1 MFSFFSDPGEAPD
14 QKQDVRKRVF
24 EPAATSSILKP
35 KGSPLAVERPG
46 KGRGASTMRAK
57 EMTPPALRV
66 ESSDLTDVE
75 LASLKIVRLN
85 VIFEDDVKHNKESGY
100 NKVRQ
105 LLDLDDPRSES
116 KRRYWL
122 YKNAVQ
128 KDSSRIITDV
138 LLSEEEDGSEDTSPV
153 SVLDDF
159 NKEERQVEQFI
170 ETVRTREHLDRNSHL
185 GGSLRDVLRV
195 FHDACVAVGV
205 DSNQAFEIVWKTVI
219 LARVKNVGLAEDGSL
234 KVLKE
239 MLSKTYLRK
248 LH

>member
-1 MFSFFSDPGEAPD
+1 MFSFFFDPGEAPD

-24 EPAATSSILKP
+24 EAAATSSILKL
-35 KGSPLAVERPG
+35 KSSPLTVERPG
-46 KGRGASTMRAK
+46 GGRELSSLRAK
-57 EMTPPALRV
+57 EMTSPALRV
-66 ESSDLTDVE
+66 ESTDVE
-75 LASLKIVRLN
+75 LASLKIVRRN
-85 VIFEDDVKHNKESGY
+85 VNFEDDLKHNKDSGY

-128 KDSSRIITDV
+128 KDPSRIITDV
-138 LLSEEEDGSEDTSPV
+138 LLNEEEDGSEDTTPV

-159 NKEERQVEQFI
+159 SKEERQVEQFI
-170 ETVRTREHLDRNSHL
+170 EKVRTREHLDRNGHL
-185 GGSLRDVLRV
+185 RGSLRDVLRV

-205 DSNQAFEIVWKTVI
+205 DSHQSFEIVWKTVI
-219 LARVKNVGLAEDGSL
+219 LARVKNVGLEEDGSL